1 VPALNDTGR
10 GEARAVP
17 SVRGALARAGPAGTD
32 GRDQAGTAPFRTST
46 LHRFGTAAGLASPLL
61 LALVALTLG
70 LYQVSVLDVA
80 RSLVSLALPE
90 VAVDVPEVA
99 RRLVLD
105 VRLPRVLAAV
115 LIGAGLAV
123 TGVVFQGIFTNPL
136 VDSNLLGVTSG
147 AGFGAAL
154 VLLLGGG
161 GVLVQGSAFGFGLL
175 AVTLAYLGS
184 RLYRTA
190 HRIVLTLMGIL
201 VGSLFASLTSL
212 LKYLAD
218 PLDALPSI
226 TFWLLGGLNAV
237 GWRHLP
243 LLATLTIAGAALFHL
258 LRWRLNVL
266 SLGDAEATALGMHPQ
281 RMKVLLIVAATL
293 VTAIAVSVGGVI
305 GWVGL
310 VIPHAARIVVG
321 PDHRRL
327 VPMSLALGA
336 SFLLVIDT
344 VSRAMLPSEVPLGVL
359 TGLIGVPILILLL
372 RRNRTG
378 W

>member
-1 VPALNDTGR
+1 VPAVSDSRPRPAAAAGR
-10 GEARAVP
+10 TPGVTITWHQ
-17 SVRGALARAGPAGTD
+17 VGTIV
-32 GRDQAGTAPFRTST
+32 
-46 LHRFGTAAGLASPLL
+46 GLASPLV

-70 LYQVSVLDVA
+70 LYRVEALDVA
-80 RSLVSLALPE
+80 RSLASIVVPDAAS
-90 VAVDVPEVA
+90 DVGEIA
-99 RRLVLD
+99 RRLVVD
-105 VRLPRVLAAV
+105 VRLPRVLAAL

-154 VLLLGGG
+154 VLLIGGSG
-161 GVLVQGSAFGFGLL
+161 LLVQVSAFAFGLA
-175 AVTLAYLGS
+175 AVTLAYAGS
-184 RLYRTA
+184 RLYRA
-190 HRIVLTLMGIL
+190 APRIVLTLMGIL
-201 VGSLFASLTSL
+201 IGSLFASLTSL

-218 PLDALPSI
+218 PLDALPAI
-226 TFWLLGGLNAV
+226 TFWLLGGLNGV
-237 GWRHLP
+237 GWSHLP
-243 LLATLTIAGAALFHL
+243 VLAALTVAGACLFVA

-266 SLGDAEATALGMHPQ
+266 SLGEAEAAALGMHPQ
-281 RMKVLLIVAATL
+281 RMKLALIAAATL

-310 VIPHAARIVVG
+310 VIPHAARILVG

-336 SFLLVIDT
+336 SFLLTIDT
-344 VSRAMLPSEVPLGVL
+344 VSRALLPAEVPLGVL
-359 TGLIGVPILILLL
+359 TGLIGVPLLILLL
-372 RRNRTG
+372 RRQRTG

>member
-1 VPALNDTGR
+1 VPALSNDSAPPGA
-10 GEARAVP
+10 AR
-17 SVRGALARAGPAGTD
+17 SGGAARYRWRDTLTLLA
-32 GRDQAGTAPFRTST
+32 
-46 LHRFGTAAGLASPLL
+46 LASPFVLG
-61 LALVALTLG
+61 VIALTLG
-70 LYQVSVLDVA
+70 FFPISVGEVL
-80 RSLVSLALPE
+80 RSLVSPLLPE
-90 VAVDVPEVA
+90 AAADVPEIA

-105 VRLPRVLAAV
+105 VRLPRVLAAL

-136 VDSNLLGVTSG
+136 VDSGLLGVTAG

-154 VLLLGGG
+154 VMLLGGSHA
-161 GVLVQGSAFGFGLL
+161 LVQAAAFSFGLL
-175 AVTLAYLGS
+175 AVTLAFLGS

-190 HRIVLTLMGIL
+190 PTIVLTLMGIL
-201 VGSLFASLTSL
+201 IGSFFASLTSL

-226 TFWLLGGLNAV
+226 TFWLLGGLTGV
-237 GWRHLP
+237 GWRSLP
-243 LLATLTIAGAALFHL
+243 LLLTLTLGGGLFFL
-258 LRWRLNVL
+258 LVRWRLNVL

-293 VTAIAVSVGGVI
+293 VTAVAVSVGGVI

-310 VIPHAARIVVG
+310 VIPHAARMIVG
-321 PDHRRL
+321 PDHLRL

-344 VSRAMLPSEVPLGVL
+344 VSRSMLPSEVPLGVL
-359 TGLIGVPILILLL
+359 TGLIGVPLLIVLL
-372 RRNRTG
+372 RRQGVG

>member
-1 VPALNDTGR
+1 MPALSQGGT
-10 GEARAVP
+10 P
-17 SVRGALARAGPAGTD
+17 SGATTAGG
-32 GRDQAGTAPFRTST
+32 
-46 LHRFGTAAGLASPLL
+46 AAGVRWRDALTVAVLASPLVL
-61 LALVALTLG
+61 GVVALALG
-70 LYQVSVLDVA
+70 FYPISVGEVL
-80 RSLVSLALPE
+80 RSLLSPLLPE
-90 VAVDVPEVA
+90 VAAEVPEIA

-105 VRLPRVLAAV
+105 VRLPRVLAAL

-136 VDSNLLGVTSG
+136 VDSGLLGVTAG

-154 VLLLGGG
+154 VMLLGGSHA
-161 GVLVQGSAFGFGLL
+161 LVQGAAFGFGLL
-175 AVTLAYLGS
+175 AVTLAFLGS

-190 HRIVLTLMGIL
+190 PTIVLTLMGIL
-201 VGSLFASLTSL
+201 IGSFFASLTSL

-226 TFWLLGGLNAV
+226 TFWLLGGLTGV
-237 GWRHLP
+237 GWRSLP
-243 LLATLTIAGAALFHL
+243 LLIALTVVGGSFFL
-258 LRWRLNVL
+258 LVRWRLNVL

-281 RMKVLLIVAATL
+281 RMKVVLIVAATL
-293 VTAIAVSVGGVI
+293 VTAVAVSVGGVI

-310 VIPHAARIVVG
+310 VIPHAARMIVG
-321 PDHRRL
+321 PDHLRL

-344 VSRAMLPSEVPLGVL
+344 VSRSFLPSEVPLGVL
-359 TGLIGVPILILLL
+359 TGLIGVPLLIVLL
-372 RRNRTG
+372 RRQGVG

>member
-1 VPALNDTGR
+1 VRAV
-10 GEARAVP
+10 EARQAAVGSP
-17 SVRGALARAGPAGTD
+17 STGADPARLALARALTV
-32 GRDQAGTAPFRTST
+32 
-46 LHRFGTAAGLASPLL
+46 LALLSPVL
-61 LALVALTLG
+61 LALVALSLG
-70 LYQVSVLDVA
+70 LYRVGALDVA
-80 RSLVSLALPE
+80 RSLASLVDPAF
-90 VAVDVPEVA
+90 AADVPEIA

-154 VLLLGGG
+154 VLLLGGSG
-161 GVLVQGSAFGFGLL
+161 LAVQASAFAFGLL
-175 AVTLAYLGS
+175 AVTLAFLGS

-190 HRIVLTLMGIL
+190 PTIVLTLMGIL
-201 VGSLFASLTSL
+201 IGSFFASLTSL
-212 LKYLAD
+212 LKYVAD
-218 PLDALPSI
+218 PLSALPSI
-226 TFWLLGGLNAV
+226 TFWLLGGLTGV

-243 LLATLTIAGAALFHL
+243 LLATLTLGGALFFL
-258 LRWRLNVL
+258 LVRWRLNVL
-266 SLGDAEATALGMHPQ
+266 SLGDAEAVALGMHPQ
-281 RMKVLLIVAATL
+281 RMKLLLIAVATL

-327 VPMSLALGA
+327 VPMALALGA

-344 VSRAMLPSEVPLGVL
+344 VSRALLPSEVPLGVL